1 MRASPD
7 GLALKLLFYTVKCYN
22 HPMNNSKKID
32 MIHGPL
38 LGKLIIFTIPII
50 LSGVLQLLF
59 NAADVIVVGRFAG
72 EASLAAVGST
82 GALINLMTNLFI
94 GMSVGANVC
103 AAQFYGANQHDD
115 VKKTVHTSTAF
126 SLICGVFL
134 VFVGLFLA
142 RPILEIMGSP
152 EDVIGLAALYVRI
165 YFIAMPAIMLYNFLA
180 AILRAAGDTTHPL
193 VFLTIAGVVNVILN
207 LILVI
212 CFNMGVAGVAI
223 ATATSSYISCFLLVG
238 FFMKQEDAL
247 RLEFSKI
254 KIDKRILNR
263 IIRIGLPAGI
273 QGTVFSLSNVVIQS
287 AINSFGTAV
296 IAGSSAAAS
305 IEGFV
310 YVSMNSVSQT
320 TVTFV
325 GQNYGAGDEHRVKKV
340 IFETLG
346 IVMVVGLAMGNLAY
360 HFATPLL
367 GIYTDSADAIAAGTL
382 RLFWVCCPYF
392 LCGVMD
398 TLTGGLRGLGRS
410 TVPMIVSLL
419 GACVTRLIWIATYFH
434 VHHTQSVL
442 FFSYPG
448 SWLLTLSVHSIC
460 LIVVYRGW
468 VRRKSSEVRI

>member
-1 MRASPD
+1 MNKA
-7 GLALKLLFYTVKCYN
+7 KL
-22 HPMNNSKKID
+22 D
-32 MIHGPL
+32 MTHGPL

-82 GALINLMTNLFI
+82 GSLINLMTNLFI

-103 AAQFYGANQHDD
+103 AAQFYGGGQYKD

-126 SLICGVFL
+126 SIICGVVLIFI
-134 VFVGLFLA
+134 GLFLA

-165 YFIAMPAIMLYNFLA
+165 YFLAMPAVMLYNFLA

-193 VFLTIAGVVNVILN
+193 MFLTVAGVVNVILN
-207 LILVI
+207 LILVVF
-212 CFNMGVAGVAI
+212 FNMGVAGVAI
-223 ATATSSYISCFLLVG
+223 ATVTSNYISCGMLVV
-238 FFMKQEDAL
+238 FFTKQEDAL
-247 RLEFSKI
+247 KLEFSKI
-254 KIDKRILNR
+254 KVDKKILNR

-320 TVTFV
+320 CVTFV
-325 GQNYGAGDEHRVKKV
+325 GQNYGAADEKRVKRV
-340 IFETLG
+340 IIECLG
-346 IVMVVGLAMGNLAY
+346 IVTVVGLILGNLAY
-360 HFATPLL
+360 YFASPLL
-367 GIYTDSADAIAAGTL
+367 GIYTDSSAAVAAGTL

-392 LCGVMD
+392 LCGIMD

-410 TVPMIVSLL
+410 TVPMIVSLI
-419 GACVTRLIWIATYFH
+419 GACATRLVWIATYFQLH
-434 VHHTQSVL
+434 KTEDVL

-460 LIVVYRGW
+460 LIIVYHAW
-468 VRRKSSEVRI
+468 VKRKSSEVRI

>member
-1 MRASPD
+1 
-7 GLALKLLFYTVKCYN
+7 
-22 HPMNNSKKID
+22 MNSSKKID
-32 MIHGPL
+32 MTHGPL

-82 GALINLMTNLFI
+82 NSLINLMTNLFI

-103 AAQFYGANQHDD
+103 AAQFYGAGQEKD
-115 VKKTVHTSTAF
+115 VKKTVHTSVAF
-126 SLICGVFL
+126 SIICG
-134 VFVGLFLA
+134 FVLIFIGLFLA
-142 RPILEIMGSP
+142 KPILEIMGSP
-152 EDVIGLAALYVRI
+152 EDVIGLATLYVRL
-165 YFIAMPAIMLYNFLA
+165 YFLAMPAIMLYNFLA

-193 VFLTIAGVVNVILN
+193 IFLTVAGVVNVILN

-212 CFNMGVAGVAI
+212 VFNLGVAGVAI
-223 ATATSSYISCFLLVG
+223 ATVTSNYISCGMLIV
-238 FFMKQEDAL
+238 FFTRQEDAL
-247 RLEFSKI
+247 KLNFSKI
-254 KIDKRILNR
+254 KIDRKILNR

-296 IAGSSAAAS
+296 IAGSSAASS

-320 TVTFV
+320 CVTFV
-325 GQNYGAGDEHRVKKV
+325 GQNYGAGDEKRVRKV
-340 IFETLG
+340 IFECLG
-346 IVMVVGLAMGNLAY
+346 IVTVVGLVLGNLAY
-360 HFATPLL
+360 IFSAPLL

-392 LCGVMD
+392 LCGIMD
-398 TLTGGLRGLGRS
+398 SLTGGLRGLGKS
-410 TVPMIVSLL
+410 TVPMIVSLI
-419 GACVTRLIWIATYFH
+419 GACATRLIWIATYFQINR
-434 VHHTQSVL
+434 TQNVL

-448 SWLLTLSVHSIC
+448 SWLLTLTAHTIC
-460 LIVVYRGW
+460 LTYVYRSW
-468 VRRKSSEVRI
+468 VKRKSSEVRI

>member
-1 MRASPD
+1 
-7 GLALKLLFYTVKCYN
+7 
-22 HPMNNSKKID
+22 MNSSKKID
-32 MIHGPL
+32 MTHGPL

-82 GALINLMTNLFI
+82 NSLINLMTNLFI

-103 AAQFYGANQHDD
+103 AAQFYGAGQEKD
-115 VKKTVHTSTAF
+115 VKKTVHTSVAF
-126 SLICGVFL
+126 SIICG
-134 VFVGLFLA
+134 FVLIFIGLFLA
-142 RPILEIMGSP
+142 KPILEIMGSP
-152 EDVIGLAALYVRI
+152 EDVIGLATLYVRL
-165 YFIAMPAIMLYNFLA
+165 YFLAMPAIMLYNFLA

-193 VFLTIAGVVNVILN
+193 IFLTVAGVINVILN

-212 CFNMGVAGVAI
+212 VFNMGVAGVAI
-223 ATATSSYISCFLLVG
+223 ATVTSNYISCGMLVV
-238 FFMKQEDAL
+238 FFTKQEDAL
-247 RLEFSKI
+247 KLNFSKV
-254 KIDKRILNR
+254 KIDRKILNR

-296 IAGSSAAAS
+296 IAGSSAASS

-320 TVTFV
+320 CVTFV
-325 GQNYGAGDEHRVKKV
+325 GQNYGAGDEKRVRRV
-340 IFETLG
+340 ILECLG
-346 IVMVVGLAMGNLAY
+346 IVTVVGLVLGNLAY
-360 HFATPLL
+360 TFSAPLL

-392 LCGVMD
+392 LCGIMD
-398 TLTGGLRGLGRS
+398 SLTGGLRGLGKS
-410 TVPMIVSLL
+410 TVPMIVSLI
-419 GACVTRLIWIATYFH
+419 GACATRLIWIATYFQINR
-434 VHHTQSVL
+434 TQSVL

-448 SWLLTLSVHSIC
+448 SWLLTLTAHTIC
-460 LIVVYRGW
+460 LTIVYRNW
-468 VRRKSSEVRI
+468 VKRKSSEVRI

>member
-1 MRASPD
+1 
-7 GLALKLLFYTVKCYN
+7 
-22 HPMNNSKKID
+22 MNSSKKID
-32 MIHGPL
+32 MTHGPL

-82 GALINLMTNLFI
+82 NSLINLMTNLFI

-103 AAQFYGANQHDD
+103 AAQFYGAGQEKD
-115 VKKTVHTSTAF
+115 VKKTVHTSVAF
-126 SLICGVFL
+126 SIICG
-134 VFVGLFLA
+134 FVLIFIGLFLA
-142 RPILEIMGSP
+142 KPILEIMGSP
-152 EDVIGLAALYVRI
+152 EDVIGLATLYVRL
-165 YFIAMPAIMLYNFLA
+165 YFLAMPAIMLYNFLA

-193 VFLTIAGVVNVILN
+193 IFLTVAGVINVILN

-212 CFNMGVAGVAI
+212 VFNMGVAGVAI
-223 ATATSSYISCFLLVG
+223 ATVTSNYISCGMLVV
-238 FFMKQEDAL
+238 FFTKQEDAL
-247 RLEFSKI
+247 KLNFSKV
-254 KIDKRILNR
+254 KIDRKILNR

-296 IAGSSAAAS
+296 IAGSSAASS

-320 TVTFV
+320 CVTFV
-325 GQNYGAGDEHRVKKV
+325 GQNYGAGDEKRVRRV
-340 IFETLG
+340 ILECLG
-346 IVMVVGLAMGNLAY
+346 IVTVVGLVLGNLAY
-360 HFATPLL
+360 TFSAPLL

-392 LCGVMD
+392 LCGIMD
-398 TLTGGLRGLGRS
+398 SLTGGLRGLGKS
-410 TVPMIVSLL
+410 TVPMIVSLI
-419 GACVTRLIWIATYFH
+419 GACATRLIWIATYFQINR
-434 VHHTQSVL
+434 TQSVL

-448 SWLLTLSVHSIC
+448 SWLLTLTAHTIC
-460 LIVVYRGW
+460 LTIVYRSW
-468 VRRKSSEVRI
+468 VKRKSSEVRI

>member
-1 MRASPD
+1 M
-7 GLALKLLFYTVKCYN
+7 KNT
-22 HPMNNSKKID
+22 KID

-38 LGKLIIFTIPII
+38 LGKLIIFTLPII
-50 LSGVLQLLF
+50 ASGVLQLLF

-82 GALINLMTNLFI
+82 SSLINLMTNLFI

-103 AAQFYGANQHDD
+103 AAQFYGAGHEND

-126 SLICGVFL
+126 SIICGVILIFI
-134 VFVGLFLA
+134 GLFLA

-152 EDVIGLAALYVRI
+152 EDVIGLAALYVRL
-165 YFIAMPAIMLYNFLA
+165 YFLAMPAVMLYNFLA
-180 AILRAAGDTTHPL
+180 AILRASGDTTHPL
-193 VFLTIAGVVNVILN
+193 VFLTVAGIINVILN

-212 CFNMGVAGVAI
+212 IFNLGVAGVAI
-223 ATATSSYISCFLLVG
+223 ATVTSNYISCGMLVA
-238 FFMKQEDAL
+238 FFMKQNDAL
-247 RLEFSKI
+247 RLEIAKI
-254 KIDKRILNR
+254 GIDRQILNR

-320 TVTFV
+320 CVTFV
-325 GQNYGAGDEHRVKKV
+325 GQNFGSGDEKRVKRV
-340 IFETLG
+340 ILECLG
-346 IVMVVGLAMGNLAY
+346 IVTVVGLIMGNLAY
-360 HFATPLL
+360 YFAEPLL
-367 GIYTDSADAIAAGTL
+367 GIYTDSMDAIAAGTL
-382 RLFWVCCPYF
+382 RLFWVCCFYF
-392 LCGVMD
+392 LCGIMD
-398 TLTGGLRGLGRS
+398 TLTGGLRGLGHS

-419 GACVTRLIWIATYFH
+419 GACATRLIWIATYFH
-434 VHHTQSVL
+434 SHHTQNVL

-448 SWLLTLSVHSIC
+448 SWLLTLTVHSIC
-460 LIVVYRGW
+460 LAIVYRSW
-468 VRRKSSEVRI
+468 CRRKASEVRI

>member
-1 MRASPD
+1 
-7 GLALKLLFYTVKCYN
+7 
-22 HPMNNSKKID
+22 MNKTKID
-32 MIHGPL
+32 MTHGPL

-82 GALINLMTNLFI
+82 SSLINLMTNLFI

-103 AAQFYGANQHDD
+103 AAQFYGAGQYKD

-126 SLICGVFL
+126 SLLCGVILIFI
-134 VFVGLFLA
+134 GLFLA

-152 EDVIGLAALYVRI
+152 EDVINLAALYVRI
-165 YFIAMPAIMLYNFLA
+165 YFIAMPAIMLYNFMA

-193 VFLTIAGVVNVILN
+193 VFLTVAGVVNVILN

-212 CFNMGVAGVAI
+212 IFDLGVAGVAI
-223 ATATSSYISCFLLVG
+223 ATVTSNYISCAMLVL
-238 FFMKQEDAL
+238 FFVKQEDSL
-247 RLEFSKI
+247 KLEFSKI
-254 KIDKRILNR
+254 RIDKNILNR

-320 TVTFV
+320 CVTFV
-325 GQNYGAGDEHRVKKV
+325 GQNFGAGDEKRVKRV
-340 IFETLG
+340 IFECLG
-346 IVMVVGLAMGNLAY
+346 IVTVVGVIMGNMAY
-360 HFATPLL
+360 YFSTPLL
-367 GIYTDSADAIAAGTL
+367 SIYTDSAAAIKAGTL
-382 RLFWVCCPYF
+382 RLFWVCCFYF
-392 LCGVMD
+392 LCGIMD

-410 TVPMIVSLL
+410 TVPMIVSLI
-419 GACVTRLIWIATYFH
+419 GACVTRLVWIATYFQFH
-434 VHHTQSVL
+434 KTESVL

-460 LIVVYRGW
+460 LFIVYREW
-468 VRRKSSEVRI
+468 VRKKESEIRI

>member
-1 MRASPD
+1 
-7 GLALKLLFYTVKCYN
+7 
-22 HPMNNSKKID
+22 MNSSKKID
-32 MIHGPL
+32 MTHGPL

-82 GALINLMTNLFI
+82 NSLINLMTNLFI

-103 AAQFYGANQHDD
+103 AAQFYGAGQEKD
-115 VKKTVHTSTAF
+115 VKKTVHTSVAF
-126 SLICGVFL
+126 SIICG
-134 VFVGLFLA
+134 FVLIFIGLFLA
-142 RPILEIMGSP
+142 KPILEIMGSP
-152 EDVIGLAALYVRI
+152 EDVIGLATLYVRL
-165 YFIAMPAIMLYNFLA
+165 YFLAMPAIMLYNFLA

-193 VFLTIAGVVNVILN
+193 IFLTVAGVINVILN

-212 CFNMGVAGVAI
+212 VFNMGVAGVAI
-223 ATATSSYISCFLLVG
+223 ATVTSNYISCGMLVV
-238 FFMKQEDAL
+238 FFTKQEDAL
-247 RLEFSKI
+247 KLNFSKV
-254 KIDKRILNR
+254 KIDRKILNR

-296 IAGSSAAAS
+296 IAGSSAASS

-320 TVTFV
+320 CVTFV
-325 GQNYGAGDEHRVKKV
+325 GQNYGAGDEKRVLRV
-340 IFETLG
+340 ILECLG
-346 IVMVVGLAMGNLAY
+346 IVTVVGLVLGNLAY
-360 HFATPLL
+360 TFSAPLL

-392 LCGVMD
+392 LCGIMD
-398 TLTGGLRGLGRS
+398 SLTGGLRGLGKS
-410 TVPMIVSLL
+410 TVPMIVSLI
-419 GACVTRLIWIATYFH
+419 GACATRLIWIATYFQINR
-434 VHHTQSVL
+434 TQSVL

-448 SWLLTLSVHSIC
+448 SWLLTLTAHTIC
-460 LIVVYRGW
+460 LTIVYRSW
-468 VRRKSSEVRI
+468 VKRKSSEVRI

>member
-1 MRASPD
+1 MNKA
-7 GLALKLLFYTVKCYN
+7 KL
-22 HPMNNSKKID
+22 D
-32 MIHGPL
+32 MTHGPL

-82 GALINLMTNLFI
+82 GSLINLMTNLFI

-103 AAQFYGANQHDD
+103 AAQFYGGGQYKD

-126 SLICGVFL
+126 SIICGVVLIFI
-134 VFVGLFLA
+134 GLFLA

-165 YFIAMPAIMLYNFLA
+165 YFLAMPAVMLYNFLA

-193 VFLTIAGVVNVILN
+193 MFLTVAGVVNVILN
-207 LILVI
+207 LILVVF
-212 CFNMGVAGVAI
+212 FNMGVAGVAI
-223 ATATSSYISCFLLVG
+223 ATVTSNYISCGMLVA
-238 FFMKQEDAL
+238 FFTKQEDVL
-247 RLEFSKI
+247 KLEFSKI
-254 KIDKRILNR
+254 KIDKKILNR

-320 TVTFV
+320 CVTFV
-325 GQNYGAGDEHRVKKV
+325 GQNYGAGDEKRVKRV
-340 IFETLG
+340 IFECLG
-346 IVMVVGLAMGNLAY
+346 IVTVVGLILGNLAY
-360 HFATPLL
+360 YFASPLL
-367 GIYTDSADAIAAGTL
+367 GIYTDSSAAVAAGTL

-392 LCGVMD
+392 LCGIMD

-410 TVPMIVSLL
+410 TVPMIVSLI
-419 GACVTRLIWIATYFH
+419 GACATRLVWIATYFQLH
-434 VHHTQSVL
+434 KTEDVL

-460 LIVVYRGW
+460 LIIVYRAW
-468 VRRKSSEVRI
+468 VKRKSSEVRI

>member
-1 MRASPD
+1 
-7 GLALKLLFYTVKCYN
+7 
-22 HPMNNSKKID
+22 MNKTKID
-32 MIHGPL
+32 MTHGPL

-82 GALINLMTNLFI
+82 SSLINLMTNLFI

-103 AAQFYGANQHDD
+103 AAQFYGAGQYKD

-126 SLICGVFL
+126 SLLCGVILIFI
-134 VFVGLFLA
+134 GLFLA

-152 EDVIGLAALYVRI
+152 EDVINLAALYVRI
-165 YFIAMPAIMLYNFLA
+165 YFIAMPAIMLYNFMA

-193 VFLTIAGVVNVILN
+193 VFLTVAGVVNVILN

-212 CFNMGVAGVAI
+212 IFDLGVAGVAI
-223 ATATSSYISCFLLVG
+223 ATVTSNYISCAMLVL
-238 FFMKQEDAL
+238 FFVKQEDSL
-247 RLEFSKI
+247 KLEFSKI
-254 KIDKRILNR
+254 RIEKNILNR

-320 TVTFV
+320 CVTFV
-325 GQNYGAGDEHRVKKV
+325 GQNFGAGDEKRVKRV
-340 IFETLG
+340 IFECLG
-346 IVMVVGLAMGNLAY
+346 IVTVVGVIMGNMAY
-360 HFATPLL
+360 YFSSPLL
-367 GIYTDSADAIAAGTL
+367 SIYTDSAAAIKAGTL
-382 RLFWVCCPYF
+382 RLFWVCCFYF
-392 LCGVMD
+392 LCGIMD

-410 TVPMIVSLL
+410 TVPMIVSLI
-419 GACVTRLIWIATYFH
+419 GACVTRLVWIATYFQFH
-434 VHHTQSVL
+434 KTESVL
-442 FFSYPG
+442 F
-448 SWLLTLSVHSIC
+448 
-460 LIVVYRGW
+460 
-468 VRRKSSEVRI
+468 

>member
-1 MRASPD
+1 MNKA
-7 GLALKLLFYTVKCYN
+7 KL
-22 HPMNNSKKID
+22 D
-32 MIHGPL
+32 MTHGPL

-82 GALINLMTNLFI
+82 GSLINLMTNLFI

-103 AAQFYGANQHDD
+103 AAQFYGGGQYKD

-126 SLICGVFL
+126 SIICGVVLIFI
-134 VFVGLFLA
+134 GLFLA
-142 RPILEIMGSP
+142 RPILDIMGSP

-165 YFIAMPAIMLYNFLA
+165 YFLAMPAVMLYNFLA

-193 VFLTIAGVVNVILN
+193 MFLTVAGVVNVILN
-207 LILVI
+207 LILVVF
-212 CFNMGVAGVAI
+212 FNMGVAGVAI
-223 ATATSSYISCFLLVG
+223 ATVTSNYISCGMLVA
-238 FFMKQEDAL
+238 FFTKQEDAL
-247 RLEFSKI
+247 KLEFSKI
-254 KIDKRILNR
+254 KVDRKILNR

-320 TVTFV
+320 CVTFV
-325 GQNYGAGDEHRVKKV
+325 GQNYGAGDEKRVKRV
-340 IFETLG
+340 IFECLG
-346 IVMVVGLAMGNLAY
+346 IVTVVGLILGNLAY
-360 HFATPLL
+360 YFASPLL
-367 GIYTDSADAIAAGTL
+367 GIYTDSSAAVAAGTL

-392 LCGVMD
+392 LCGIMD

-410 TVPMIVSLL
+410 TVPMIVSLI
-419 GACVTRLIWIATYFH
+419 GACATRLVWIATYFQLH
-434 VHHTQSVL
+434 KTEDVL

-460 LIVVYRGW
+460 LIIVYRAW
-468 VRRKSSEVRI
+468 VKRKSSEVRI

>member
-1 MRASPD
+1 
-7 GLALKLLFYTVKCYN
+7 
-22 HPMNNSKKID
+22 MNNSKKLD

-82 GALINLMTNLFI
+82 GSLINLMTNLFI

-103 AAQFYGANQHDD
+103 AAQFYGANHYED
-115 VKKTVHTSTAF
+115 VKKTSTAF
-126 SLICGVFL
+126 SIICGILL

-152 EDVIGLAALYVRI
+152 EDVIDLASLYVRI
-165 YFIAMPAIMLYNFLA
+165 FFLAMPAIMLYNFLA

-193 VFLTIAGVVNVILN
+193 IFLSIAGVVNVILN
-207 LILVI
+207 MILVI
-212 CFNMGVAGVAI
+212 IFNMGVAGVAI
-223 ATATSSYISCFLLVG
+223 ATVTSNYISCGMLVV
-238 FFMKQEDAL
+238 FFKKQEDAL
-247 RLEFSKI
+247 KLEFSQI
-254 KIDKRILNR
+254 RIDGKILNR

-310 YVSMNSVSQT
+310 YVSMNAVSQT

-325 GQNYGAGDEHRVKKV
+325 GQNFGAGDEHRVKRV

-346 IVMVVGLAMGNLAY
+346 IVAVVGLVMGNFAY
-360 HFATPLL
+360 YFAGPLL
-367 GIYTDSADAIAAGTL
+367 GIYTDSQDAIIAGTL
-382 RLFWVCCPYF
+382 RLFWVACPYF
-392 LCGVMD
+392 LCGIMD
-398 TLTGGLRGLGRS
+398 VLTGGLRGLGRS

-419 GACVTRLIWIATYFH
+419 GACATRLIWIATYFH

-448 SWLLTLSVHSIC
+448 SWLLTLTVHSIC
-460 LIVVYRGW
+460 LTVVYRGW
-468 VRRKSSEVRI
+468 VKSKTSEIRI

>member
-1 MRASPD
+1 
-7 GLALKLLFYTVKCYN
+7 
-22 HPMNNSKKID
+22 MNNSKKLD

-38 LGKLIIFTIPII
+38 LGKLIIFTISII

-82 GALINLMTNLFI
+82 GSLINLMTNLFI

-103 AAQFYGANQHDD
+103 AAQFYGANHYED

-126 SLICGVFL
+126 SIICGILL

-152 EDVIGLAALYVRI
+152 EDVIDLASLYVRI
-165 YFIAMPAIMLYNFLA
+165 FFLAMPAIMLYNFLA

-193 VFLTIAGVVNVILN
+193 IFLSIAGVVNVILN
-207 LILVI
+207 MILVI
-212 CFNMGVAGVAI
+212 IFNMGVAGVAI
-223 ATATSSYISCFLLVG
+223 ATVTSNYISCGMLVV
-238 FFMKQEDAL
+238 FFKKQEDAL
-247 RLEFSKI
+247 KLEFSQI
-254 KIDKRILNR
+254 RIDGKILNR

-310 YVSMNSVSQT
+310 YVSMNAVSQT

-325 GQNYGAGDEHRVKKV
+325 GQNFGAGDEHRVKRV

-346 IVMVVGLAMGNLAY
+346 IVAVVGLVMGNFAY
-360 HFATPLL
+360 YFAGPLL
-367 GIYTDSADAIAAGTL
+367 GIYTDSQDAIIAGTL
-382 RLFWVCCPYF
+382 RLFWVACPYF
-392 LCGVMD
+392 LCGIMD
-398 TLTGGLRGLGRS
+398 VLTGGLRGLGRS

-419 GACVTRLIWIATYFH
+419 GACATRLIWIATYFH

-448 SWLLTLSVHSIC
+448 SWLLTLTVHSIC
-460 LIVVYRGW
+460 LTVVYRGW
-468 VRRKSSEVRI
+468 VKSKTSEIRI

>member
-1 MRASPD
+1 MKA
-7 GLALKLLFYTVKCYN
+7 TN
-22 HPMNNSKKID
+22 KID
-32 MIHGPL
+32 MTHGPL

-82 GALINLMTNLFI
+82 NSLINLMTNLFI

-103 AAQFYGANQHDD
+103 AAQFYGAGNHSD

-126 SLICGVFL
+126 SLICGVLLIFI
-134 VFVGLFLA
+134 GLFLA
-142 RPILEIMGSP
+142 KPILEIMGSP
-152 EDVIGLAALYVRI
+152 EDVIDLAVLYVRL
-165 YFIAMPAIMLYNFLA
+165 YFLAMPAIMLYNFLA

-207 LILVI
+207 LFLVI
-212 CFNMGVAGVAI
+212 VLNLGVAGVAI
-223 ATATSSYISCFLLVG
+223 ATVTSNYISCFMLVG
-238 FFMKQEDAL
+238 FFKKQEDAL
-247 RLEFSKI
+247 KLEFSRVR
-254 KIDKRILNR
+254 IDKRILNR

-310 YVSMNSVSQT
+310 YISMNSVSQT

-325 GQNYGAGDEHRVKKV
+325 GQNYGAGDEKRVRKV
-340 IFETLG
+340 IFESLG
-346 IVMVVGLAMGNLAY
+346 IVTVVGLIMGNLAY
-360 HFATPLL
+360 GFSDSLL
-367 GIYTDSADAIAAGTL
+367 GVYTDSADAIAAGTL

-392 LCGVMD
+392 LCGIMD
-398 TLTGGLRGLGRS
+398 TLTGGLRGLGNS
-410 TVPMIVSLL
+410 TLPMIVSLL
-419 GACVTRLIWIATYFH
+419 GACATRLIWIATYFQI
-434 VHHTQSVL
+434 HHTQNVL

-460 LIVVYRGW
+460 LTIIYRKW
-468 VRRKSSEVRI
+468 VQKKNSEIRI

>member
-1 MRASPD
+1 
-7 GLALKLLFYTVKCYN
+7 
-22 HPMNNSKKID
+22 MNSSKKID
-32 MIHGPL
+32 MTHGPL

-82 GALINLMTNLFI
+82 NSLINLMTNLFI

-103 AAQFYGANQHDD
+103 AAQFYGAGQEKD
-115 VKKTVHTSTAF
+115 VKKTVHTSVAF
-126 SLICGVFL
+126 SIICGFIL
-134 VFVGLFLA
+134 IFIGLFLA
-142 RPILEIMGSP
+142 KPILEIMGSP
-152 EDVIGLAALYVRI
+152 EDVIGLATLYVRI
-165 YFIAMPAIMLYNFLA
+165 YFLAMPAIMLYNFLA

-193 VFLTIAGVVNVILN
+193 IFLTVAGVVNVILN

-212 CFNMGVAGVAI
+212 LFNLGVAGVAI
-223 ATATSSYISCFLLVG
+223 ATVTSNYISCGMLIV
-238 FFMKQEDAL
+238 FFTRQEDAL
-247 RLEFSKI
+247 KLNFSKI
-254 KIDKRILNR
+254 KIDRKILNR

-296 IAGSSAAAS
+296 IAGSSAASS

-320 TVTFV
+320 CVTFV
-325 GQNYGAGDEHRVKKV
+325 GQNYGAGDEKRVLRV
-340 IFETLG
+340 ILECLG
-346 IVMVVGLAMGNLAY
+346 IVTVVGLVLGNLAY
-360 HFATPLL
+360 TFSAPLL

-392 LCGVMD
+392 LCGIMD
-398 TLTGGLRGLGRS
+398 SLTGGLRGLGKS
-410 TVPMIVSLL
+410 TVPMIVSLI
-419 GACVTRLIWIATYFH
+419 GACATRLIWIATYFQINR
-434 VHHTQSVL
+434 TQNVL

-448 SWLLTLSVHSIC
+448 SWLLTLTAHTIC
-460 LIVVYRGW
+460 LTIVYRSW
-468 VRRKSSEVRI
+468 VRRKESEIRI

>member
-1 MRASPD
+1 
-7 GLALKLLFYTVKCYN
+7 
-22 HPMNNSKKID
+22 MNKAKID
-32 MIHGPL
+32 MTHGPL

-82 GALINLMTNLFI
+82 GSLINLMTNLFI

-103 AAQFYGANQHDD
+103 AAQFYGGGHHKD

-126 SLICGVFL
+126 SIICGVVLIFI
-134 VFVGLFLA
+134 GLFLA

-165 YFIAMPAIMLYNFLA
+165 YFLAMPAVMLYNFLA

-193 VFLTIAGVVNVILN
+193 IFLTVAGVVNVILN
-207 LILVI
+207 LILVVF
-212 CFNMGVAGVAI
+212 FNMGVAGVAI
-223 ATATSSYISCFLLVG
+223 ATVTSNYISCGMLVV
-238 FFMKQEDAL
+238 FFTKQEDAL
-247 RLEFSKI
+247 KLEFSKI
-254 KIDKRILNR
+254 KIDKKILNR

-320 TVTFV
+320 CVTFV
-325 GQNYGAGDEHRVKKV
+325 GQNYGAGDEKRVKRV
-340 IFETLG
+340 IFECLG
-346 IVMVVGLAMGNLAY
+346 IVTVVGLILGNLAY
-360 HFATPLL
+360 YFASPLL
-367 GIYTDSADAIAAGTL
+367 GIYTDSSAAVAAGTL

-392 LCGVMD
+392 LCGIMD

-410 TVPMIVSLL
+410 TVPMIVSLI
-419 GACVTRLIWIATYFH
+419 GACVTRLVWIATYFQIH
-434 VHHTQSVL
+434 KTENVL

-460 LIVVYRGW
+460 LIIVYHAW
-468 VRRKSSEVRI
+468 VKRKSSEVRI

>member
-1 MRASPD
+1 
-7 GLALKLLFYTVKCYN
+7 
-22 HPMNNSKKID
+22 MNKAKID
-32 MIHGPL
+32 MTHGPL

-82 GALINLMTNLFI
+82 GSLINLMTNLFI

-103 AAQFYGANQHDD
+103 AAQFYGGGQYKD

-126 SLICGVFL
+126 SIICGVVLIFI
-134 VFVGLFLA
+134 GLFLA

-165 YFIAMPAIMLYNFLA
+165 YFIAMPAVMLYNFLA

-193 VFLTIAGVVNVILN
+193 IFLTVAGVVNVILN
-207 LILVI
+207 LILVVF
-212 CFNMGVAGVAI
+212 FNMGVAGVAI
-223 ATATSSYISCFLLVG
+223 ATVTSNYISCIMLVA
-238 FFMKQEDAL
+238 FFTKQEDAL
-247 RLEFSKI
+247 KLEFSKI
-254 KIDKRILNR
+254 KIDKKILNR

-320 TVTFV
+320 CVTFV
-325 GQNYGAGDEHRVKKV
+325 GQNYGAADEKRVKRV
-340 IFETLG
+340 IFECLG
-346 IVMVVGLAMGNLAY
+346 IVTVVGLILGNLAY
-360 HFATPLL
+360 YFATPLL
-367 GIYTDSADAIAAGTL
+367 GIYTDSSAAVAAGTL

-392 LCGVMD
+392 LCGIMD

-410 TVPMIVSLL
+410 TVPMIVSLI
-419 GACVTRLIWIATYFH
+419 GACATRLVWIATYFQLH
-434 VHHTQSVL
+434 KTEDVL

-460 LIVVYRGW
+460 LIIVYHAW
-468 VRRKSSEVRI
+468 VKRKSSEVRI

>member
-1 MRASPD
+1 
-7 GLALKLLFYTVKCYN
+7 
-22 HPMNNSKKID
+22 MNKAKID
-32 MIHGPL
+32 MTHGSL

-59 NAADVIVVGRFAG
+59 NAADVIVVGRYAG

-82 GALINLMTNLFI
+82 GSLINLMTNLFI

-103 AAQFYGANQHDD
+103 AAQFYGGGHHKD

-126 SLICGVFL
+126 SIICGIVL
-134 VFVGLFLA
+134 VFIGFFLA

-193 VFLTIAGVVNVILN
+193 IFLTVAGVVNVILN

-212 CFNMGVAGVAI
+212 IFKMGVAGVAI
-223 ATATSSYISCFLLVG
+223 ATVTSNYISCGMLIV
-238 FFMKQEDAL
+238 FFTRQEDSL
-247 RLEFSKI
+247 KLELTKI
-254 KIDKRILNR
+254 AIDKEILNR

-320 TVTFV
+320 CVTFV
-325 GQNYGAGDEHRVKKV
+325 GQNYGAGDEKRVKRV
-340 IFETLG
+340 IFECLG
-346 IVMVVGLAMGNLAY
+346 IVTVVGLILGNLAY
-360 HFATPLL
+360 YFAGPLL
-367 GIYTDSADAIAAGTL
+367 GIYTESSAAIAAGTL

-392 LCGVMD
+392 LCGIMD

-419 GACVTRLIWIATYFH
+419 GACATRLIWIATYFQTH
-434 VHHTQSVL
+434 RTESVL

-448 SWLLTLSVHSIC
+448 SWLLTLTVHSIC
-460 LIVVYRGW
+460 LISVYRSW
-468 VRRKSSEVRI
+468 TRRKASEVRI

>member
-1 MRASPD
+1 
-7 GLALKLLFYTVKCYN
+7 
-22 HPMNNSKKID
+22 MNSSKKID
-32 MIHGPL
+32 MTHGPL

-82 GALINLMTNLFI
+82 NSLINLMTNLFI

-103 AAQFYGANQHDD
+103 AAQFYGAGQEND
-115 VKKTVHTSTAF
+115 VKKTVHTSVAF
-126 SLICGVFL
+126 SIICG
-134 VFVGLFLA
+134 FVLIFIGLFLA
-142 RPILEIMGSP
+142 KPILEIMGSP
-152 EDVIGLAALYVRI
+152 EDVIGLATLYVRL
-165 YFIAMPAIMLYNFLA
+165 YFLAMPAIMLYNFLA

-193 VFLTIAGVVNVILN
+193 IFLTVAGVINVILN

-212 CFNMGVAGVAI
+212 VFNMGVAGVAI
-223 ATATSSYISCFLLVG
+223 ATVTSNYISCGMLVV
-238 FFMKQEDAL
+238 FFTKQEDAL
-247 RLEFSKI
+247 KLNFSKV
-254 KIDKRILNR
+254 KIDRKILNR

-296 IAGSSAAAS
+296 IAGSSAASS

-320 TVTFV
+320 CVTFV
-325 GQNYGAGDEHRVKKV
+325 GQNYGAGDEKRVLRV
-340 IFETLG
+340 ILECLG
-346 IVMVVGLAMGNLAY
+346 IVTVVGLVLGNLAY
-360 HFATPLL
+360 TFSAPLL

-392 LCGVMD
+392 LCGIMD
-398 TLTGGLRGLGRS
+398 SLTGGLRGLGKS
-410 TVPMIVSLL
+410 TVPMIVSLI
-419 GACVTRLIWIATYFH
+419 GACATRLIWIATYFQINR
-434 VHHTQSVL
+434 TQSVL

-448 SWLLTLSVHSIC
+448 SWLLTLTAHTIC
-460 LIVVYRGW
+460 LTIVYRSW
-468 VRRKSSEVRI
+468 VKRKSSEVRI

>member
-1 MRASPD
+1 
-7 GLALKLLFYTVKCYN
+7 
-22 HPMNNSKKID
+22 MNKAKID
-32 MIHGPL
+32 MTHGPL

-82 GALINLMTNLFI
+82 GSLINLMTNLFI

-103 AAQFYGANQHDD
+103 AAQFYGGGHHKD

-126 SLICGVFL
+126 SIICGVVLIFI
-134 VFVGLFLA
+134 GLFLA

-165 YFIAMPAIMLYNFLA
+165 YFLAMPAVMLYNFLA
-180 AILRAAGDTTHPL
+180 AILRSAGDTTHPL
-193 VFLTIAGVVNVILN
+193 IFLTVAGVVNVILN
-207 LILVI
+207 LILVVF
-212 CFNMGVAGVAI
+212 FNMGVAGVAI
-223 ATATSSYISCFLLVG
+223 ATVTSNYISCGMLVA
-238 FFMKQEDAL
+238 FFTKQEDAL
-247 RLEFSKI
+247 KLEFSKI
-254 KIDKRILNR
+254 KIDKKILNR

-320 TVTFV
+320 CVTFV
-325 GQNYGAGDEHRVKKV
+325 GQNYGAGDEKRVKRV
-340 IFETLG
+340 IFECLG
-346 IVMVVGLAMGNLAY
+346 IVTVVGLILGNLAY
-360 HFATPLL
+360 YFASPLL
-367 GIYTDSADAIAAGTL
+367 GIYTDSSAAVAAGTL

-392 LCGVMD
+392 LCGIMD

-410 TVPMIVSLL
+410 TVPMIVSLI
-419 GACVTRLIWIATYFH
+419 GACVTRLVWIATYFQIH
-434 VHHTQSVL
+434 KTENVL

-460 LIVVYRGW
+460 LIIVYHAW
-468 VRRKSSEVRI
+468 VKRKSSEVRI

>member
-1 MRASPD
+1 
-7 GLALKLLFYTVKCYN
+7 
-22 HPMNNSKKID
+22 MNKAKID
-32 MIHGPL
+32 MTHGPL

-82 GALINLMTNLFI
+82 GSLINLMTNLFI

-103 AAQFYGANQHDD
+103 AAQFYGGGHHKD

-126 SLICGVFL
+126 SIICGVVLIFI
-134 VFVGLFLA
+134 GLFLA

-165 YFIAMPAIMLYNFLA
+165 YFLAMPAVMLYNFLA

-193 VFLTIAGVVNVILN
+193 IFLTVAGVVNVILN
-207 LILVI
+207 LILVVF
-212 CFNMGVAGVAI
+212 FNMGVAGVAI
-223 ATATSSYISCFLLVG
+223 ATVTSNYISCGMLVA
-238 FFMKQEDAL
+238 FFTKQEDAL
-247 RLEFSKI
+247 KLEFSKI

-320 TVTFV
+320 CVTFV
-325 GQNYGAGDEHRVKKV
+325 GQNYGAGDEKRVKRV
-340 IFETLG
+340 IFECLG
-346 IVMVVGLAMGNLAY
+346 IVTVVGLILGNLAY
-360 HFATPLL
+360 YFASPLL
-367 GIYTDSADAIAAGTL
+367 GIYTDSSAAVAAGIL

-392 LCGVMD
+392 LCGIMD

-410 TVPMIVSLL
+410 TVPMIVSLI
-419 GACVTRLIWIATYFH
+419 GACVTRLVWIATYFQLH
-434 VHHTQSVL
+434 KTENVL

-460 LIVVYRGW
+460 LIIVYRAW
-468 VRRKSSEVRI
+468 VKRKSSEVRI

>member
-1 MRASPD
+1 
-7 GLALKLLFYTVKCYN
+7 
-22 HPMNNSKKID
+22 MNSSKKID
-32 MIHGPL
+32 MTHGPL

-82 GALINLMTNLFI
+82 NSLINLMTNLFI

-103 AAQFYGANQHDD
+103 AAQFYGAGQEND
-115 VKKTVHTSTAF
+115 VKKTVHTSVAF
-126 SLICGVFL
+126 SIICG
-134 VFVGLFLA
+134 FVLIFIGLFLA
-142 RPILEIMGSP
+142 KPILEIMGSP
-152 EDVIGLAALYVRI
+152 EDVIGLATLYVRL
-165 YFIAMPAIMLYNFLA
+165 YFLAMPAIMLYNFLA

-193 VFLTIAGVVNVILN
+193 IFLTVAGVINVILN

-212 CFNMGVAGVAI
+212 VFNMGVAGVAI
-223 ATATSSYISCFLLVG
+223 ATVTSNYISCGMLVV
-238 FFMKQEDAL
+238 FFTKQEDAL
-247 RLEFSKI
+247 KLNFSKV
-254 KIDKRILNR
+254 KIDRKILNR

-296 IAGSSAAAS
+296 IAGSSAASS

-320 TVTFV
+320 CVTFV
-325 GQNYGAGDEHRVKKV
+325 GQNYGAGDEKRVRRV
-340 IFETLG
+340 ILECLG
-346 IVMVVGLAMGNLAY
+346 IVTVVGLVLGNLAY
-360 HFATPLL
+360 TFSAPLL

-392 LCGVMD
+392 LCGIMD
-398 TLTGGLRGLGRS
+398 SLTGGLRGLGKS
-410 TVPMIVSLL
+410 TVPMIVSLI
-419 GACVTRLIWIATYFH
+419 GACATRLIWIATYFQINR
-434 VHHTQSVL
+434 TQSVL

-448 SWLLTLSVHSIC
+448 SWLLTLTAHTIC
-460 LIVVYRGW
+460 LTIVYRSW
-468 VRRKSSEVRI
+468 VKRKSSEVRI

>member
-1 MRASPD
+1 
-7 GLALKLLFYTVKCYN
+7 
-22 HPMNNSKKID
+22 MNKAKID
-32 MIHGPL
+32 MTHGPL

-50 LSGVLQLLF
+50 ASGVLQLLF

-82 GALINLMTNLFI
+82 SALINLMTNLFI

-103 AAQFYGANQHDD
+103 AAQFYGAGQFKD

-126 SLICGVFL
+126 SIICGIFL
-134 VFVGLFLA
+134 IFIGLFLA

-152 EDVIGLAALYVRI
+152 EDVIGLAALYVRL
-165 YFIAMPAIMLYNFLA
+165 YFLAMPAIMLYNFLA

-193 VFLTIAGVVNVILN
+193 VFLTVAGIVNVILN

-212 CFNMGVAGVAI
+212 VFNLGVAGVAI
-223 ATATSSYISCFLLVG
+223 ATVTSNYISCIMLVV

-247 RLEFSKI
+247 RLEFSKA
-254 KIDKRILNR
+254 KIDGRILNR

-310 YVSMNSVSQT
+310 YISMNSVSQT
-320 TVTFV
+320 CVTFV
-325 GQNYGAGDEHRVKKV
+325 GQNYGAGDERRVRKV
-340 IFETLG
+340 IFECLG
-346 IVMVVGLAMGNLAY
+346 IVTIVGVVLGNIAY
-360 HFATPLL
+360 YFATPLL
-367 GIYTDSADAIAAGTL
+367 GIYTDSADAVAAGTL
-382 RLFWVCCPYF
+382 RLFWVCVPYF
-392 LCGVMD
+392 LCGIMD

-419 GACVTRLIWIATYFH
+419 GACVTRLIWIATYFQFH
-434 VHHTQSVL
+434 KTESVL

-448 SWLLTLSVHSIC
+448 SWLLTLTVHSIC
-460 LIVVYRGW
+460 LIIVYRGW
-468 VRRKSSEVRI
+468 VRRKASEVRI

>member
-1 MRASPD
+1 
-7 GLALKLLFYTVKCYN
+7 
-22 HPMNNSKKID
+22 MNKSKID
-32 MIHGPL
+32 MTHGPL

-82 GALINLMTNLFI
+82 GSLINLMTNLFI

-103 AAQFYGANQHDD
+103 AAQFYGGGHHKD

-126 SLICGVFL
+126 SIICGVVLIFI
-134 VFVGLFLA
+134 GLFLA

-165 YFIAMPAIMLYNFLA
+165 YFLAMPAVMLYNFLA

-193 VFLTIAGVVNVILN
+193 IFLTVAGVVNVILN
-207 LILVI
+207 LILVVF
-212 CFNMGVAGVAI
+212 FNMGVAGVAI
-223 ATATSSYISCFLLVG
+223 ATVTSNYISCGMLVA
-238 FFMKQEDAL
+238 FFTKQEDAL
-247 RLEFSKI
+247 KLEFSKI
-254 KIDKRILNR
+254 KIDKKILNR

-320 TVTFV
+320 CVTFV
-325 GQNYGAGDEHRVKKV
+325 GQNYGAGDEKRVKRV
-340 IFETLG
+340 IFECLG
-346 IVMVVGLAMGNLAY
+346 IVTVVGLILGNLAY
-360 HFATPLL
+360 YFASPLL
-367 GIYTDSADAIAAGTL
+367 GIYTDSSAAVAAGTL

-392 LCGVMD
+392 LCGIMD

-410 TVPMIVSLL
+410 TVPMIVSLI
-419 GACVTRLIWIATYFH
+419 GACATRLVWIATYFQLH
-434 VHHTQSVL
+434 KTEDVL

-460 LIVVYRGW
+460 LIIVYHAW
-468 VRRKSSEVRI
+468 VKRKSSEVRI

>member
-1 MRASPD
+1 
-7 GLALKLLFYTVKCYN
+7 
-22 HPMNNSKKID
+22 MNSSKKID
-32 MIHGPL
+32 MTHGPL

-82 GALINLMTNLFI
+82 NSLINLMTNLFI

-103 AAQFYGANQHDD
+103 AAQFYGAGQEKD
-115 VKKTVHTSTAF
+115 VKKTVHTSVAF
-126 SLICGVFL
+126 SIICGFIL
-134 VFVGLFLA
+134 IFIGLFLA
-142 RPILEIMGSP
+142 KPILEIMGSP
-152 EDVIGLAALYVRI
+152 EDVIGLATLYVRL
-165 YFIAMPAIMLYNFLA
+165 YFLAMPAIMLYNFLA

-193 VFLTIAGVVNVILN
+193 MFLTVAGVVNVILN

-212 CFNMGVAGVAI
+212 VFNLGVAGVAI
-223 ATATSSYISCFLLVG
+223 ATVTSNYISCGMLIV
-238 FFMKQEDAL
+238 FFTRQEDAL
-247 RLEFSKI
+247 KLNFSKV
-254 KIDKRILNR
+254 KIDRKILNR

-296 IAGSSAAAS
+296 IAGSSAASS

-320 TVTFV
+320 CVTFV
-325 GQNYGAGDEHRVKKV
+325 GQNYGAGDEKRVRRV
-340 IFETLG
+340 ILECLG
-346 IVMVVGLAMGNLAY
+346 IVTVVGLVLGNLAY
-360 HFATPLL
+360 TFSAPLL

-392 LCGVMD
+392 LCGIMD
-398 TLTGGLRGLGRS
+398 SLTGGLRGLGKS
-410 TVPMIVSLL
+410 TVPMIVSLI
-419 GACVTRLIWIATYFH
+419 GACATRLIWIATYFQINR
-434 VHHTQSVL
+434 TQNVL

-448 SWLLTLSVHSIC
+448 SWLLTLTAHTIC
-460 LIVVYRGW
+460 LTIVYRSW
-468 VRRKSSEVRI
+468 VKRKSSEVRI

>member
-1 MRASPD
+1 
-7 GLALKLLFYTVKCYN
+7 
-22 HPMNNSKKID
+22 
-32 MIHGPL
+32 
-38 LGKLIIFTIPII
+38 TIPII

-82 GALINLMTNLFI
+82 GSLINLMTNLFI

-103 AAQFYGANQHDD
+103 AAQFYGGGQYKD

-126 SLICGVFL
+126 SIICGVVLIFI
-134 VFVGLFLA
+134 GLFLA

-165 YFIAMPAIMLYNFLA
+165 YFIAMPAVMLYNFLA

-193 VFLTIAGVVNVILN
+193 IFLTVAGVVNVILN
-207 LILVI
+207 LILVVF
-212 CFNMGVAGVAI
+212 FNMGVAGVAI
-223 ATATSSYISCFLLVG
+223 ATVTSNYISCGMLVA
-238 FFMKQEDAL
+238 FFTKQEDAL
-247 RLEFSKI
+247 KLEFSKI
-254 KIDKRILNR
+254 RIEKKILNR

-320 TVTFV
+320 CVTFV
-325 GQNYGAGDEHRVKKV
+325 GQNYGAADEKRVKRV
-340 IFETLG
+340 IFECLG
-346 IVMVVGLAMGNLAY
+346 IVTVVGLILGNLAY
-360 HFATPLL
+360 YFASPLL
-367 GIYTDSADAIAAGTL
+367 GIYTDSSAAVAAGTL

-392 LCGVMD
+392 LCGIMD

-410 TVPMIVSLL
+410 TVPMIVSLI
-419 GACVTRLIWIATYFH
+419 GACATRLVWIATYFQLH
-434 VHHTQSVL
+434 KTEDVL

-460 LIVVYRGW
+460 LIIVYHAW
-468 VRRKSSEVRI
+468 VKRKSSEVRI